1 MVTVI
6 IVAVMAIVVAMVTVI
21 IVAVMAIVVAM
32 VMVVMSVPTWHL
44 QGYHVEF
51 LHFLRLEFQYVLSF
65 FEMEDHDHSPSRAPR
80 SVLNRIL
87 SRSMIVLL
95 VMASVVVMV
104 IVVVMA
110 VIAILIIAVMLWNC
124 QRMSNMLC
132 MNLHVSSVSFLVRK
146 HDCLEGALR
155 HVLAKVRDEYRSV
168 VQCDLS
174 RGHCMGLDGSGRVAP

>member
-1 MVTVI
+1 
-6 IVAVMAIVVAMVTVI
+6 MAIVVAMVTVI

-104 IVVVMA
+104 IVAVMA
-110 VIAILIIAVMLWNC
+110 VMAIMVVIAILITVVMLWNC

-132 MNLHVSSVSFLVRK
+132 MNLHVSSVAFLVRK
-146 HDCLEGALR
+146 HDCLEGPS
-155 HVLAKVRDEYRSV
+155 DMCSQRSAMSI
-168 VQCDLS
+168 D
-174 RGHCMGLDGSGRVAP
+174 P

>member
-1 MVTVI
+1 
-6 IVAVMAIVVAMVTVI
+6 
-21 IVAVMAIVVAM
+21 
-32 VMVVMSVPTWHL
+32 
-44 QGYHVEF
+44 
-51 LHFLRLEFQYVLSF
+51 
-65 FEMEDHDHSPSRAPR
+65 
-80 SVLNRIL
+80 
-87 SRSMIVLL
+87 MIVLL

-146 HDCLEGALR
+146 HDCLEGTLR
-155 HVLAKVRDEYRSV
+155 HVLAKVRDENRSV